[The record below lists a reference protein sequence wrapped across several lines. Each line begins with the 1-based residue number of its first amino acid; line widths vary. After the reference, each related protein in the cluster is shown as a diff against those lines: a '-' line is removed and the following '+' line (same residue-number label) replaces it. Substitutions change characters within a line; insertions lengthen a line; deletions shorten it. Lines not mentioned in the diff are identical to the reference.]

1 MNKIHSFF
9 LMVLLITSGSV
20 MAQES
25 APAKVYDIKDITVVK
40 HTSVK
45 NQGSSGT
52 CWCFA
57 GMGLVEAELLRKYG
71 KEFDLSE
78 MYAVRGAW
86 TEKIKK
92 HVRMH
97 GNSTLS
103 QGGEVIDAIY
113 MIEQYGMVPE
123 SEYTGMVI
131 GESRHMHGEM
141 NDVLTSFAKAVLKKG
156 NGKLSPVWQDA
167 LPGLLDTYLGEVP
180 QNFVVDGKQ
189 YDAKTFAEAYPIN
202 AEDYVQIASFLHRAE
217 YAPFIVEIPDNW
229 TWTSAYNMPMDELMQ
244 ALDYALESG
253 YAVGWAQDVSTKGFT
268 RKGIGIVPQDD
279 IDVLCAICPDCYE
292 NKTAKEIRDGLY
304 SLTEVVPEK
313 VVTPE
318 MHQQAYD
325 NWDVT
330 DDHSMLIVG
339 IAQDQKG
346 TKYYKVKNSWG
357 TTDMDYGGYWYCS
370 ESYVRLH
377 TIFFTLNKEALTKD
391 MRKNL
396 GL

>member
-1 MNKIHSFF
+1 MLF
-9 LMVLLITSGSV
+9 LVVLLAVSGGIW
-20 MAQES
+20 AQDTPS
-25 APAKVYDIKDITVVK
+25 SNVYDIKDITIVP

-57 GMGLVEAELLRKYG
+57 GMGLVEAELLRKYD

-86 TEKIKK
+86 LEKIKK

-113 MIEQYGMVPE
+113 MINQYGMMPE
-123 SEYTGMVI
+123 SEYTGMVL

-141 NDVLTSFAKAVLKKG
+141 NEVLTSFAKAVLKKS
-156 NGKLSPVWQDA
+156 NGKLSSVWQDA
-167 LPGLLDTYLGEVP
+167 LPGLLDTYLGVVP
-180 QNFVVDGKQ
+180 DNFVFEGKQ
-189 YDAKTFAEAYPIN
+189 YDARSFADAYPIHVD
-202 AEDYVQIASFLHRAE
+202 DYVQIASFLHRVE

-229 TWTSAYNMPMDELMQ
+229 TWTSAYNIPLDEMMQ
-244 ALDYALESG
+244 VLDRALESG

-279 IDVLCAICPDCYE
+279 IDVLRAAHPERYE
-292 NKTAKEIRDGLY
+292 GKTDKEIKDGLY
-304 SLTEVVPEK
+304 AMTELVVEK
-313 VVTPE
+313 EVTPE
-318 MHQQAYD
+318 MHQKAYD

-339 IAQDQKG
+339 IAQDQNG
-346 TKYYKVKNSWG
+346 AKYYKVKNSWG
-357 TTDMDYGGYWYCS
+357 THDMDYEGYWYCS

-377 TIFFTLNKEALTKD
+377 TIFFTLNKEALKKD
-391 MRKNL
+391 IRKKL
-396 GL
+396 GI